1 MKEEKQT
8 LSEPM
13 ACSRSV
19 ANQSR
24 LSSVC
29 EDRAGWA
36 CLLSPSIFSFFPS
49 FFFRFLSDNLT
60 HARWPETEAGTRW
73 RTKYKEQTH
82 THTSSVQFTQ
92 VLLLKKVS
100 LTPLFHSFSPSS
112 NEAFSLT
119 RGWTRASS
127 ESRRS
132 IGTRL
137 DTSAP
142 SRSWHANNTITRR
155 ESKVSPHR

>member
-13 ACSRSV
+13 ACCRSV
-19 ANQSR
+19 ENQSR
-24 LSSVC
+24 LTSVC

-60 HARWPETEAGTRW
+60 HARWPETEAGTRR

-82 THTSSVQFTQ
+82 THTHTTEGPVHSGSA
-92 VLLLKKVS
+92 LKKS
-100 LTPLFHSFSPSS
+100 LSHASLSFLLSVIQRGLFSHTWMNSGLAR
-112 NEAFSLT
+112 EQAID
-119 RGWTRASS
+119 R
-127 ESRRS
+127 
-132 IGTRL
+132 
-137 DTSAP
+137 
-142 SRSWHANNTITRR
+142 HAARHERVIEELARQQHHHKKR
-155 ESKVSPHR
+155 IKS